1 MITLEQVKRAF
12 PKGTV
17 KNGQY
22 LTLCPVD
29 RHKNKPRL
37 SVTEENGTVLVKCL
51 AGCAQDRVWNKVV
64 GRVQQGESATTGEPP
79 IEPETGEPWPSWLPQ
94 YPNDWQPISQ
104 KSRDAIAAKRP
115 DYTPTLETLR
125 AAGVVEAK
133 EKFVAFPCRVGDELR
148 NLRVLD
154 FTKPK
159 KDWDYLQYRTG
170 PEPGTRIAPDKAVM
184 FSPQPLIELIDAFEP
199 VFIVEGQWDAI
210 TMHEHGFSCVSLLSS
225 GQPTIA
231 PDVLDYLGRAEC
243 IYFAYDNDGGTG
255 LMAAERLAPL
265 LPPDRTFLFPWAEWS
280 VKDACELRSRCESA
294 DQFKQEISSL
304 IERIEDT
311 EEDRETHPEHYEY
324 LDKLEKWDG
333 NGPAPEPETPQTP
346 GMGDEAFH
354 GVAGDYIRSLK
365 GNSEA
370 SQEGMLVLFLSAFSS
385 MVGYRAWTR
394 VEETVHYPNLFAIVA
409 GKSSR
414 ARKDTGYNRIIKPL
428 KEADETWAKECCKSH
443 FASGEALAEYFIK
456 RQSDPR
462 LFFADREFKG
472 TLSICAREGN
482 TLSPKVRSLY
492 DSIAMEDNT
501 KSGGQRVAPKTTGS
515 WVGLITLRE
524 LRETLAEVELASGF
538 ANRFLFAIARRSK
551 KLPFGGTPVDTSDT
565 AVRISEVLAWLND
578 KDRHIQFSDT
588 ARPIWESFYNE
599 LSDADPDYLTRAEAN
614 TLRLAMNF
622 AILDR
627 SEEIR
632 PEHLKAALAV
642 WQFCAA
648 SATEVFGSQGSP
660 DAEHLAQ
667 AVKQSR
673 KMSRTQIS
681 EFFGRNKLT
690 RELDDICSVCVE
702 VYGLKLGKD
711 KSLSANS

>member
-1 MITLEQVKRAF
+1 MITLELVKRAF

-29 RHKNKPRL
+29 RHKNIPKL
-37 SVTEENGTVLVKCL
+37 SVTEENGTVLVNCL
-51 AGCAQDRVWNKVV
+51 AGCAQGQVWNAVME
-64 GRVQQGESATTGEPP
+64 RAQQSDGLTARATASV
-79 IEPETGEPWPSWLPQ
+79 PETKKTPKWPHWLPARDSEQ
-94 YPNDWQPISQ
+94 WKPISDEA
-104 KSRDAIAAKRP
+104 RDAIAAHRK
-115 DYTPTLETLR
+115 DYTPTAETMREHGFEQAGSHIRFPHKVNGAIR
-125 AAGVVEAK
+125 AWRTFDYA
-133 EKFVAFPCRVGDELR
+133 
-148 NLRVLD
+148 
-154 FTKPK
+154 KPK
-159 KDWDYLQYRTG
+159 DDWKFYPYG
-170 PEPGTRIAPDKAVM
+170 PDDSTPPDMGSLFNIDGCFLSEP
-184 FSPQPLIELIDAFEP
+184 FL
-199 VFIVEGQWDAI
+199 VEGQWDAL
-210 TMHEHGFSCVSLLSS
+210 TLEEHGFPAASFFNA
-225 GQPTIA
+225 GQTTISQECLDILNDAKYVVLA
-231 PDVLDYLGRAEC
+231 PD
-243 IYFAYDNDGGTG
+243 NDDSAG
-255 LMAAERLAPL
+255 ARLVKNLTPL
-265 LPPDRTFLFPWAEWS
+265 LPKDTYVFPFADWK
-280 VKDACELRSRCESA
+280 VKDACELRSRCENA
-294 DQFKQEISSL
+294 DQFKQEISCIL
-304 IERIEDT
+304 EQIATERDA
-311 EEDRETHPEHYEY
+311 HPEHYEY

-333 NGPAPEPETPQTP
+333 EGPAPEPETPQTP

-394 VEETVHYPNLFAIVA
+394 VEETIHYPNLFAIIA

-443 FASGEALAEYFIK
+443 FASGEALTEYFIK

-501 KSGGQRVAPKTTGS
+501 KSGGQRVATKTTGS

-524 LRETLAEVELASGF
+524 LRETLADVELASGF
-538 ANRFLFAIARRSK
+538 ANQFLFAIAKRSK
-551 KLPFGGTPVDTSDT
+551 KLPFGGKPADTSH
-565 AVRISEVLAWLND
+565 AAGKVRDVLEWLD
-578 KDRHIQFSDT
+578 EQERHIQFSDE
-588 ARPIWESFYNE
+588 ARAIWSEFYDG
-599 LSDADPDYLTRAEAN
+599 LSDDDPDYLTRAEAN

-660 DAEHLAQ
+660 DAERLAQ

-702 VYGLKLGKD
+702 VYGIKLGKD